1 VVTRGFL
8 GGAADDDAV
17 GEEGWVALEA
27 ANDRD
32 HGIECEP
39 ADVSCDGPAGG
50 RFVDVV
56 AEWRAVAR

>member
-1 VVTRGFL
+1 VDSSAAPRTTTRSARRD
-8 GGAADDDAV
+8 GG
-17 GEEGWVALEA
+17 LEA